1 MIRRLVKF
9 LLSLAVLALIGL
21 AVYAYI
27 GDLAPA
33 PSDES
38 LTVTLDAN

>member
-1 MIRRLVKF
+1 MIGRLVR
-9 LLSLAVLALIGL
+9 LLVMVVVVVGIGL
-21 AVYAYI
+21 TIFAYL

-38 LTVTLDAN
+38 LTVTLDAD